1 MQIAQDSFACEI
13 LLQLL
18 SYSVENINLYKQWH
32 KMAKF
37 ALKNLFSCF
46 TVKLKV
52 LRLWYVTKLDINFG
66 VLQLLTPNLELY
78 DH

>member
-13 LLQLL
+13 LQQLL

-52 LRLWYVTKLDINFG
+52 LRLWYVKKLDINFG
-66 VLQLLTPNLELY
+66 VLQLLTPKLELY

>member
-52 LRLWYVTKLDINFG
+52 LRL
-66 VLQLLTPNLELY
+66 
-78 DH
+78 

>member
-1 MQIAQDSFACEI
+1 MATV
-13 LLQLL
+13 
-18 SYSVENINLYKQWH
+18 SYPFENINLCKQWH

-52 LRLWYVTKLDINFG
+52 LRLWYVKKLDINFG
-66 VLQLLTPNLELY
+66 VLQLLTPKLELY

>member
-52 LRLWYVTKLDINFG
+52 LRLWYVKKLDINFG
-66 VLQLLTPNLELY
+66 VLQLLTPKLELY